1 MSKEMKSAY
10 SVLYFKDGFA
20 AWASRLFK
28 AAVLLVAMIVLS
40 VVVAHEVFGISVPS
54 WCIHVP
60 MSIALVCL
68 LLHYGCHLASWVC
81 ENMIERLGFSEVEL
95 ERLSCHL

>member
-10 SVLYFKDGFA
+10 TVLNFKDGCV
-20 AWASRLFK
+20 AWASRLLK
-28 AAVLLVAMIVLS
+28 ATVLLVAIVVLS
-40 VVVAHEVFGISVPS
+40 VVVANEVFDISVPS

-68 LLHYGCHLASWVC
+68 LSCYGCRLASWVC
-81 ENMIERLGFSEVEL
+81 ENKIERLGFSEVEL

>member
-10 SVLYFKDGFA
+10 SILNFKDWCA
-20 AWASRLFK
+20 AWAPRLLK
-28 AAVLLVAMIVLS
+28 ATVLLVAM
-40 VVVAHEVFGISVPS
+40 VALGLEVAWQVFDISVPS

-68 LLHYGCHLASWVC
+68 LSCYGCYLASWVC
-81 ENMIERLGFSEVEL
+81 EDKIERLGFSEVEL